1 MRLELDSGSPPNK
14 IDTIFAYYEV
24 GFFET
29 TQFLPELSG
38 NFKSR
43 DHEFNFPALII
54 SCTFFS
60 TPFLLPALGK
70 DDWGNQNF
78 LYETSENNV
87 QKSVRIVGMSDLF
100 RL

>member
-1 MRLELDSGSPPNK
+1 MEFGSLIYMIDGFRKSFQSRLDFILEIRKKHL
-14 IDTIFAYYEV
+14 I
-24 GFFET
+24 
-29 TQFLPELSG
+29 
-38 NFKSR
+38 
-43 DHEFNFPALII
+43 FPALII

-70 DDWGNQNF
+70 DDSGNQNF